1 MLSKG
6 ENIMELKYYVLEVR
20 DEFYRNY
27 NNEKDAVH
35 DYYLSN
41 EVSNEYTELY
51 KIVVKD
57 EEVIKTK
64 LDLPDTKTK
73 EITWYEVSGTSPYLG
88 YKKKYRTFEDA
99 KKDSN
104 ANRCS
109 IYECKIDNID
119 FKVKKVKIV

>member
-1 MLSKG
+1 
-6 ENIMELKYYVLEVR
+6 MELKYYVLEVNGKF
-20 DEFYRNY
+20 EKNY
-27 NNEKDAVH
+27 NHEKDAIH

-41 EVSNEYTELY
+41 EFGNDAALY
-51 KIVVKD
+51 KVAVKD
-57 EEVIKTK
+57 EEITKTK

-104 ANRCS
+104 ANKCS
-109 IYECKIDNID
+109 IYECRIDNID

>member
-1 MLSKG
+1 
-6 ENIMELKYYVLEVR
+6 MELKYYVLEVR
-20 DEFYRNY
+20 GEFYRNY

-51 KIVVKD
+51 KIIVKD

-73 EITWYEVSGTSPYLG
+73 EITWFEVSGTSPYLG
-88 YKKKYRTFEDA
+88 YKKRYRTLEDA

-104 ANRCS
+104 VNKCS
-109 IYECKIDNID
+109 IYMCQIDNID
-119 FKVKKVKIV
+119 FKVKRKKIE

>member
-1 MLSKG
+1 
-6 ENIMELKYYVLEVR
+6 MELKYYVLEVR

-27 NNEKDAVH
+27 NNKKDAVH

>member
-1 MLSKG
+1 
-6 ENIMELKYYVLEVR
+6 MELKYYVLEVR
-20 DEFYRNY
+20 GEFYRNY

-73 EITWYEVSGTSPYLG
+73 EITWFEVSGTSPYLG
-88 YKKKYRTFEDA
+88 YKKKYRTLEDA
-99 KKDSN
+99 KKDPN
-104 ANRCS
+104 ASRCS
-109 IYECKIDNID
+109 IYMCKIDNID
-119 FKVKKVKIV
+119 FKVKKVKVV